1 MSFIGVTGWDLAG
14 RVAVVTGGTSGIGLA
29 TATLLGRMGATVVC
43 AARRRPADGVLEAP
57 NLVYRPV
64 DVADPDAVHDLGEW
78 VARVHGGLDY
88 VVANAGI
95 ASTFFGGPT
104 PEHIQET
111 IAVNQVGTHYT
122 LDLLGRMVQRR
133 AAVGDGQTS
142 PAGAIVTVSSI
153 DGIIGEPADAVYSGT
168 KAAVIAATKAYAK
181 RYADP
186 LVRVNC
192 VAAGLIDT
200 PLTRRGIEAGLDA
213 GEAVR
218 PTVMRR
224 VGRAEEVA
232 WPIVFLLGPAAS
244 YITGQVLCVDGGF
257 GA

>member
-1 MSFIGVTGWDLAG
+1 VHGWDLRG

-43 AARRRPADGVLEAP
+43 AARRQPADGVLAGP
-57 NLVYRPV
+57 NLEYRPL
-64 DVADPDAVHDLGEW
+64 DVTDPDAVRDLGEW
-78 VARVHGGLDY
+78 VAYGYGRLDY
-88 VVANAGI
+88 VVASAGV
-95 ASTFFGGPT
+95 ASTFFGGAT
-104 PEHIQET
+104 AEHVGET
-111 IAVNQVGTHYT
+111 IAVNQVGIHHT
-122 LDLLGRMVQRR
+122 LDVLGRIIQRE
-133 AAVGDGQTS
+133 APGD
-142 PAGAIVTVSSI
+142 GAIVTVSSI

-168 KAAVIAATKAYAK
+168 KAAVIAVTKAYAK

-213 GEAVR
+213 EEAVR